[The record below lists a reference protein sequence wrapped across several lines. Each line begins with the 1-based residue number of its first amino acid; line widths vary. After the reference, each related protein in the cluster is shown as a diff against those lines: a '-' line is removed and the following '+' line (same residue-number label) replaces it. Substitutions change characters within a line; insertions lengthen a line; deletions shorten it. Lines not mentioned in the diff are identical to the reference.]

1 MLPIPHPTM
10 DHSMLP
16 NQCKTITIG
25 PIDMISPSFRS
36 EPSRRKSSE
45 VSASMKIRL
54 EAFEDRRK
62 TDSLSDEARAKEKL
76 ELG

>member
-1 MLPIPHPTM
+1 
-10 DHSMLP
+10 
-16 NQCKTITIG
+16 
-25 PIDMISPSFRS
+25 MISPSFRS